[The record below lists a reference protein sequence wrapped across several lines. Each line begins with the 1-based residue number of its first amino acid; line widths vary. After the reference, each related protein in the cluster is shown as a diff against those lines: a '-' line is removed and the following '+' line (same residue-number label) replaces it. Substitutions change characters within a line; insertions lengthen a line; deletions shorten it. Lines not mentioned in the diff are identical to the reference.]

1 MQSPSA
7 APALV
12 ARIAQFL
19 RGYPPFS
26 YLSPTQLASLARG
39 CEVRYLPPQAQVF
52 EQGEPALER
61 FFVVHKGAV
70 RLFRTD
76 EGGQQ
81 RLVDQLDEGDVFGIR
96 PLIARQAYAVT
107 ARASEET
114 LVYALSIADFEPVM
128 DANPRVSRFLTESF
142 AAGVRNPLKPW
153 APGRTLIEAEA
164 RGAVDATPAG
174 AFGGGSEQA
183 RIPVRRRPIR
193 CKPTASV
200 RAAAVKMSRE
210 GVGSIV
216 VTDGEGRP
224 LGIITDR
231 DMRRMV
237 VTGLYPG
244 DAPVSEIMSQ
254 PVVTIAPDPP
264 VTDVQLEMLRHRISH
279 LVFTTDGTP
288 DTKVLG
294 VLTNRDL
301 LIAVGN
307 SPAAIVAE
315 VYRARDGAALA
326 RLRTRAEAWLRPIV
340 EQRGSVYEVAKIITE
355 VNDQITRR
363 AVILALDGLKREGH
377 PAPALAFCW
386 MSLGS
391 HARGEQLLRT
401 DQDHA
406 LLIADG
412 PAEELEAARAY
423 YVTLGERVAALL
435 AECGYERC
443 VGDMMATNQAWCL
456 SRSEWLA
463 RLGEWIG
470 SPNGDHL
477 LNASTLLD
485 RRPLAGD
492 LSLGRGFVEAS
503 RELVAGESIFLAFLA
518 SAALDNPPPL
528 SFFRNF
534 VVESS
539 GEHKDSFDIK
549 QRAMLPLAD
558 AARVL
563 TLAAGASDPPNT
575 VDRYDRLRALEP
587 RNADVYLAA
596 AQAYDTLMLFRA
608 RQGLADGSDGRYFRI
623 RELSKLERLQLRN
636 TFSPINDLL
645 AILKMRFQLQMI
657 SK

>member
-1 MQSPSA
+1 MQAPSA
-7 APALV
+7 APALI

-19 RGYPPFS
+19 GRYPPFS
-26 YLSPTQLASLARG
+26 YLTPDQLAAVARTA
-39 CEVRYLPPQAQVF
+39 EVRYLPVQATVF
-52 EQGEPALER
+52 EQGEPARGR
-61 FFVVHKGAV
+61 FFVVHKGAIG
-70 RLFRTD
+70 LFRAGTS
-76 EGGQQ
+76 GT

-114 LVYALSIADFEPVM
+114 LVYALQIADFEPALE
-128 DANPRVSRFLTESF
+128 ANARVSRFLTESF
-142 AAGVRNPLKPW
+142 AAGVRNPLKPH
-153 APGRTLIEAEA
+153 APGRALIESEA
-164 RGAVDATPAG
+164 
-174 AFGGGSEQA
+174 GGEGGRPLGSRLSAASEQA
-183 RIPVRRRPIR
+183 RVPIRRKPVR
-193 CKPTASV
+193 CKPGASV
-200 RAAAVKMSRE
+200 RTAAVRMSRE

-216 VTDGEGRP
+216 ITGEDGRP
-224 LGIITDR
+224 EGILTDR
-231 DMRRMV
+231 DMRRMI

-244 DAPVSEIMSQ
+244 EAPVREIMSQ

-264 VTDVQLEMLRHRISH
+264 VMAVQLTMLRHRISH
-279 LVFTTDGTP
+279 LVVTADGTP
-288 DTKVLG
+288 ATKVLG

-301 LIAVGN
+301 LIALGN

-340 EQRGSVYEVAKIITE
+340 EQRGSVYEVAKIMTE

-363 AVILALDGLKREGH
+363 AVQLALDELRRGGRPE
-377 PAPALAFCW
+377 PSLAFCW
-386 MSLGS
+386 LSLGS

-406 LLIADG
+406 ILIADG
-412 PAEELEAARAY
+412 PPEDLEPARDFYAA
-423 YVTLGERVAALL
+423 LGERVAGLL

-443 VGDMMATNQAWCL
+443 AGDMMATNKAWCL
-456 SRSEWLA
+456 SYGEWVD
-463 RLGEWIG
+463 RLGTWVA
-470 SPNGDHL
+470 SPSGAHL

-492 LSLGRGFVEAS
+492 LSLGEAFAEAS
-503 RELVAGESIFLAFLA
+503 AEIAAAEPVFLAFLA
-518 SAALDNPPPL
+518 SAAVDNPPPL

-534 VVESS
+534 VVESG
-539 GEHKDSFDIK
+539 GEHKDTFDIK
-549 QRAMLPLAD
+549 QRAMLSLAD

-563 TLAAGASDPPNT
+563 SLGAGAADPPGT

-608 RQGLADGSDGRYFRI
+608 RQGIADGTDGRYFRI

-636 TFSPINDLL
+636 AFTPINDLL